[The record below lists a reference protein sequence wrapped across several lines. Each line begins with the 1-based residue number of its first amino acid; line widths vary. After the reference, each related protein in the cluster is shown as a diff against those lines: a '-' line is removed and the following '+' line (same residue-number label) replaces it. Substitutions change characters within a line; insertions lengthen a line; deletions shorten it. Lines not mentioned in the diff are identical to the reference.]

1 MSKSFLKTVGG
12 EKARAA
18 AARVSNDIRSDVGEL
33 AKIFKEG
40 DEVGANEK
48 CATALVT
55 RTRADQMHVTAAGSA
70 SASSQGVLLSGALK
84 KRDGIMVKKW
94 IDVYCEL
101 RENSL
106 TCFSSADKTQI
117 LDTLVIDA
125 GIEFTFTEKD
135 KLPALIVKKA
145 SRGPAMMAKELCL
158 GAETSGLR
166 DRWAET
172 LDMCCLKARS
182 HVEARKMVQ
191 EEAAVRARAEAEMQR
206 KALEDAARNRAAR
219 MPVPHPVH
227 AEEIENRGG
236 GATTFELDELDSVD
250 INTLPPT
257 TPFST
262 NATAP
267 TTSRF
272 AAIPD
277 TPAASAAAADTPI
290 DAAANPVLEPSM
302 LAEVR
307 RDLSTV
313 HEYWPCGSEAR

>member
-1 MSKSFLKTVGG
+1 
-12 EKARAA
+12 
-18 AARVSNDIRSDVGEL
+18 
-33 AKIFKEG
+33 
-40 DEVGANEK
+40 
-48 CATALVT
+48 
-55 RTRADQMHVTAAGSA
+55 
-70 SASSQGVLLSGALK
+70 
-84 KRDGIMVKKW
+84 VKKW

-227 AEEIENRGG
+227 VEEIENRGG